1 MNSLLFARSVAA
13 VSGRK
18 IYAKLASGAFPTS
31 AGSYEFDSCELVAW
45 KLGLPFGPSMSK
57 LGAVL
62 RQAQRERFGL
72 V

>member
-1 MNSLLFARSVAA
+1 VEEKFMPNWHLALFYQALEAMNLIAANLSL
-13 VSGRK
+13 
-18 IYAKLASGAFPTS
+18 
-31 AGSYEFDSCELVAW
+31 GSW
-45 KLGLPFGPSMSK
+45 GLPFGPSMSK